1 VFFRINEI
9 SDLINT
15 CADHWTGASYVTL
28 ALSGPVSKCDL
39 LAFAITLESYSMT
52 KRTCYIHVGPHKTG
66 TTSIQWFLQ
75 ENRAELLKDGYF
87 VPESETKPGAHHAL
101 AEALAGLDVG
111 EHREPLV
118 AKSIA
123 AMAETPARTI
133 IIFSEA
139 LEGLFRNRRNSKA
152 FFNRIQELN
161 LQPKLIVFP
170 RNQPQWINSSYSS
183 TAKSFRRSD
192 SFEPGVFGFA
202 QSPDARF
209 SRWIGLADTHG
220 AELIA
225 RPFNKETLR
234 RGVIPEFL
242 HSIGITSSRFQDRA
256 VRRNEAVGPF
266 TVSVAREVL
275 RSIGKEMTWLQAKK
289 CKVELAGYLRQN
301 SCTDAGYCGFST
313 MLARHIEK
321 ELRCDNDGFAQGV
334 WGKGW
339 ADVFAADV
347 TEQFTPNDFE
357 VRQPDWFTARRLR
370 RAIGKMTDF
379 ARQTLLDPALAVEA
393 PWNDVAYRSGLV
405 SRD

>member
-1 VFFRINEI
+1 
-9 SDLINT
+9 
-15 CADHWTGASYVTL
+15 
-28 ALSGPVSKCDL
+28 
-39 LAFAITLESYSMT
+39 MT

-75 ENRAELLKDGYF
+75 ENRAELLKDGYL
-87 VPESETKPGAHHAL
+87 VPESETKRGAHHAL

-118 AKSIA
+118 ARSIA

-133 IIFSEA
+133 IISSEA
-139 LEGLFRNRRNSKA
+139 LEGLFRNHQNSKA

-183 TAKSFRRSD
+183 TVKSFRRSD
-192 SFEPGVFGFA
+192 SFEPGAFGFA

-209 SRWIGLADTHG
+209 SRWIKLADTHG

-242 HSIGITSSRFQDRA
+242 HSIGITSSQFRDRA

-301 SCTDAGYCGFST
+301 NCTDAGYCGLST
-313 MLARHIEK
+313 MLARHIEE
-321 ELRCDNDGFAQGV
+321 ELRRDNDGFAQGV

-393 PWNDVAYRSGLV
+393 PWNDVAHRSGLV
-405 SRD
+405 SRE

>member
-1 VFFRINEI
+1 MRKRI
-9 SDLINT
+9 
-15 CADHWTGASYVTL
+15 
-28 ALSGPVSKCDL
+28 
-39 LAFAITLESYSMT
+39 
-52 KRTCYIHVGPHKTG
+52 CYIHVGPHKSG

-75 ENRAELLKDGYF
+75 ENGAELLKQGYF
-87 VPESETKPGAHHAL
+87 VPESETKRGAHHAL

-118 AKSIA
+118 TRSIRA
-123 AMAETPARTI
+123 IAETPAEVI
-133 IIFSEA
+133 MISSEA
-139 LEGLFRNRRNSKA
+139 LEGLLRNRRHTKA
-152 FFNRIQELN
+152 FFNRIRELS
-161 LQPKLIVFP
+161 LEPKLILFP
-170 RNQPQWINSSYSS
+170 RNQPQWINSSYASS
-183 TAKSFRRSD
+183 VKSFRRSD
-192 SFEPGVFGFA
+192 SFQLGALQFA
-202 QSPDARF
+202 RSSDARF
-209 SRWIGLADTHG
+209 SRWIELAETYD

-225 RPFNKETLR
+225 RPFSKQTIA

-242 HSIGITSSRFQDRA
+242 RSIGITSSQFRDRA

-289 CKVELAGYLRQN
+289 CKVALAGYLRHN
-301 SCTDAGYCGFST
+301 NCTDAGYCGLST
-313 MLARHIEK
+313 MLARHIEE

-379 ARQTLLDPALAVEA
+379 VRQTLLDPALAVEA
-393 PWNDVAYRSGLV
+393 PWNDVAFRSGLV

>member
-1 VFFRINEI
+1 
-9 SDLINT
+9 
-15 CADHWTGASYVTL
+15 
-28 ALSGPVSKCDL
+28 
-39 LAFAITLESYSMT
+39 
-52 KRTCYIHVGPHKTG
+52 
-66 TTSIQWFLQ
+66 
-75 ENRAELLKDGYF
+75 
-87 VPESETKPGAHHAL
+87 L
-101 AEALAGLDVG
+101 AE
-111 EHREPLV
+111 
-118 AKSIA
+118 
-123 AMAETPARTI
+123 
-133 IIFSEA
+133 
-139 LEGLFRNRRNSKA
+139 
-152 FFNRIQELN
+152 
-161 LQPKLIVFP
+161 
-170 RNQPQWINSSYSS
+170 
-183 TAKSFRRSD
+183 
-192 SFEPGVFGFA
+192 
-202 QSPDARF
+202 
-209 SRWIGLADTHG
+209 THG

-242 HSIGITSSRFQDRA
+242 HSIGITPSWFRDRA

-289 CKVELAGYLRQN
+289 CKVEFAGYLRQN
-301 SCTDAGYCGFST
+301 NCTDAGYCGLST
-313 MLARHIEK
+313 MLARHIEE

-379 ARQTLLDPALAVEA
+379 ARRTLLDPALAVEA